1 MIIILLRKTGKSE
14 SLMKKLY
21 LLLALAVAGM
31 HVSFAQL
38 IWHPNLGTPPSEQV
52 SLSWDDTSYTIV
64 AEDGDEFSPGNA
76 VEEMNRQLLDN
87 GIRWVRVLYI
97 DNAETGSYLIEL
109 QLDPNTTS
117 GERTVAFGTY
127 ASHVYIKQKP
137 QYSYPSVDWPA
148 DRCFYICPGQS
159 AEIHLH
165 DTEIDKSYFLWRTY
179 EDDSEEETDFF
190 LGTGGDYTYRISTPG
205 TYRFDFPDSDF
216 SIKYYES
223 FEYVYN
229 AGEEV
234 LAADPDGGVYRY
246 TLTRYWKDGTMYP
259 VDDLADI
266 SFFDAPFAIYNS
278 GDSSQWNPH
287 MRISYG
293 YDENLGKLYL
303 EIYCPPNLSNATIRS
318 YTNLRFDDNMAMEV
332 HQSGGGS
339 VRTLPV
345 VYHYDKTASV
355 VVANIGNSQPDVVYT
370 LYRDGIEQETVLGN
384 GETITLYAPK
394 ATGYYHVT
402 AAYEENGLRDEKE
415 LDGARY
421 DDGILALDKDENWI
435 LTRTFNG
442 DKPAASDVA
451 YYNGLGLPEQSIQI
465 AASPDGRDLVTPIGY
480 DALLREDAKSYLSY
494 AARSSGGRKQASA
507 LTNQQAFYGTLYG
520 QADAQR
526 SFTEKVYE
534 ASPLGRVRKQALPG
548 YMKDFE
554 VLYTEFDYRTNDTDE
569 VRWLAVGVDGELVCE
584 GCHDAGTLSCTVT
597 TDPDGHVVQSFT
609 DGLGRTLLSRTF
621 DDDEPIDT
629 YSVYDDYGRL
639 RWVITPEGSYLLSDS
654 LTVPVDDDFAEKY
667 CYVYTYNDRGLMV
680 EKRMPGREAEYMR
693 YDEGDRLRVSQDGN
707 LRAKKQWISYSY
719 DALGRVQEQSLA
731 VEAEL
736 IPIRS
741 QVGVSIGEPIKSV
754 EPPYLGSSVPLRKYV
769 YDTYPSEVQAAGLDF
784 QPIEGL
790 TATDGESLRYDNA
803 TGSLTY
809 EKLAVLANDTIT
821 GYHQRAY
828 YYDYKG
834 RLIQTVECDTED
846 GILCTSQRYDFVGNL
861 IVQRESYTRAGKTD
875 DIDRTFTYD
884 DRGRLLSETTQ
895 VNGGELAVVDYE
907 YDELGRLSGRMLGTV
922 EEQSD
927 YDIRS
932 WLTAKSSELF
942 DMSLGHSYTGNI
954 TSWQWQHKGDPSGD
968 GPQNR
973 YEFTYDDLSRLT
985 NTTQYVNGELN
996 KQNVERFLTY
1006 DRNGNL
1012 LTMIRYENGEQ
1023 SSNRRYTYTGNRLDR
1038 MEKDKVIAWD
1048 EIDSQPGGPAIVV
1061 PGAAMADNGAS
1072 ALAAGVI
1079 IDTSVVVHPVDP
1091 GIILHSRY
1099 AHDRNGNL
1107 TYDME
1112 LETNFA
1118 YNNLNLLEKAM
1129 RNDTIVAKYSYLA
1142 DGTKLSA
1149 VNADDC
1155 GFAYRGSFTYRADA
1169 GGDRVFE
1176 STPFGGGRIVGTV
1189 DAETEVRYFLTD
1201 HLGSVRVVAT
1211 DQNNVLERNDYYPF
1225 GKRWDS
1231 ASLPISDNRD
1241 RFNGKEDQVFI
1252 GDCLADYG
1260 ARMYDRERGRW
1271 LTQDPLQQYHSPY
1284 VFCGNNPINNI
1295 DVDGNWSV
1303 TNHYLMTRKAL
1314 AQYGITGQQA
1324 ELLSYYASMY
1334 ADNPSRGVRFLNNV
1348 FHYREK
1354 ILLKISSIDHS
1365 GTAISQE
1372 TDWDPSSPHENANI
1386 RHSMRS
1392 NWEAQAYSE
1401 GREGGISKRDAQLRG
1416 MRFGWKNIL
1425 SSANKGS
1432 LATFVKNNVG
1442 IQMFGVGLH
1451 ALQDGYGHAGVSMK
1465 EHDEIADVWGDTRAS
1480 ERITQSAI
1488 YVHQIVSGDW
1498 SNLGGRIDLDLTG
1511 MSNAQFQVFLSRVI
1525 DYINSKN

>member
-1 MIIILLRKTGKSE
+1 
-14 SLMKKLY
+14 MKKLY

-38 IWHPNLGTPPSEQV
+38 IWHPNLGTSPSEQV
-52 SLSWDDTSYTIV
+52 SLSWNDTSYTIV

-97 DNAETGSYLIEL
+97 DNAETGTYLVEL

-216 SIKYYES
+216 TVKYYEAFS
-223 FEYVYN
+223 YEYPASEEAALIDANGGIYRIFMEAYLDA
-229 AGEEV
+229 AGQRH
-234 LAADPDGGVYRY
+234 PINSIS
-246 TLTRYWKDGTMYP
+246 
-259 VDDLADI
+259 DLA
-266 SFFDAPFAIYNS
+266 FLEEPFAVYNS
-278 GDSSQWNPH
+278 GGSINWNPH
-287 MRISYG
+287 IRISYG
-293 YDENLGKLYL
+293 FAAEGIDQGY
-303 EIYCPPNLSNATIRS
+303 IQITCPPNLSSTSIYNHS
-318 YTNLRFDDNMAMEV
+318 ELRISDSIVFSVD
-332 HQSGGGS
+332 QSGGGS
-339 VRTLPV
+339 VVACPV
-345 VYHYDKTASV
+345 SYRYNKSSSNVEAWIST
-355 VVANIGNSQPDVVYT
+355 SQPDVVYT

-554 VLYTEFDYRTNDTDE
+554 VVYTEFDYRTNDTDE

-639 RWVITPEGSYLLSDS
+639 RWVVTPEGSYLLSDS
-654 LTVPVDDDFAEKY
+654 QTFPVDDDFAEKY

-731 VEAEL
+731 TEIEWTPVRPLVE
-736 IPIRS
+736 I
-741 QVGVSIGEPIKSV
+741 IGEPIEFL
-754 EPPYLGSSVPLRKYV
+754 EPPYLGASVPLRKYV
-769 YDTYPSEVQAAGLDF
+769 YDTYPSEVQAAGIGF

-834 RLIQTVECDTED
+834 RLIQTVERDTED

-861 IVQRESYTRAGKTD
+861 IAQRESYTRAGKTD

-884 DRGRLLSETTQ
+884 DRSRLLRETTQ

-932 WLTAKSSELF
+932 WLTEKSSELF
-942 DMSLGHSYTGNI
+942 SMSLGHSYTGNI

-985 NTTQYVNGELN
+985 HTDQYVNGERVR
-996 KQNVERFLTY
+996 QNVERHLSY

-1012 LTMIRYENGEQ
+1012 LSMIRYENGEEQ
-1023 SSNRRYTYTGNRLDR
+1023 CNMKYQYQGNHLYRY
-1038 MEKDKVIAWD
+1038 MED
-1048 EIDSQPGGPAIVV
+1048 ELVDVDF
-1061 PGAAMADNGAS
+1061 GADTVTMLPS
-1072 ALAAGVI
+1072 VLRFESLKPWLALHEYDA
-1079 IDTSVVVHPVDP
+1079 
-1091 GIILHSRY
+1091 
-1099 AHDRNGNL
+1099 NGNVTKDRERGL
-1107 TYDME
+1107 DMS
-1112 LETNFA
+1112 
-1118 YNNLNLLEKAM
+1118 YNCLNLLEYASD
-1129 RNDTIVAKYSYLA
+1129 NDANAINYCYLA

-1149 VNADDC
+1149 TTGDDC
-1155 GFAYRGSFTYRADA
+1155 GFSYRGSFTYRTDA

-1189 DAETEVRYFLTD
+1189 DDETEVRYFLTD

-1211 DQNNVLERNDYYPF
+1211 DKNNVLERNDYQPF
-1225 GKRWDS
+1225 GKRWNT
-1231 ASLPISDNRD
+1231 ASLPVSDNRD
-1241 RFNGKEDQVFI
+1241 RFNGKEDQSFA
-1252 GDCLADYG
+1252 GLPFSDYS

-1271 LTQDPLQQYHSPY
+1271 LAQDPLQQYHSPY
-1284 VFCGNNPINNI
+1284 VFCGNNPICQIDPFGMNAYNI
-1295 DVDGNWSV
+1295 SSTHLNKDNEVVAVYDDGD
-1303 TNHYLMTRKAL
+1303 L
-1314 AQYGITGQQA
+1314 GIYYHDKDTTGTII
-1324 ELLSYYASMY
+1324 ELLLYYSSDNTSGGGKYVGETYFWDEFVNPETGEASGKIELGQSFDFTELIDIAQDMNLPQIAKASM
-1334 ADNPSRGVRFLNNV
+1334 S
-1348 FHYREK
+1348 
-1354 ILLKISSIDHS
+1354 
-1365 GTAISQE
+1365 
-1372 TDWDPSSPHENANI
+1372 
-1386 RHSMRS
+1386 
-1392 NWEAQAYSE
+1392 
-1401 GREGGISKRDAQLRG
+1401 GGIFDIKSTYGNIGRLLNGKYVSARSAGNFLAGYNAAKGTVLGIHPISFKTFQQLAG
-1416 MRFGWKNIL
+1416 ALHIQSN
-1425 SSANKGS
+1425 
-1432 LATFVKNNVG
+1432 VKHQPLTYAMMVDIVLWG
-1442 IQMFGVGLH
+1442 T
-1451 ALQDGYGHAGVSMK
+1451 YAGVDKTLFK
-1465 EHDEIADVWGDTRAS
+1465 EPYWGEIYYQYR
-1480 ERITQSAI
+1480 
-1488 YVHQIVSGDW
+1488 
-1498 SNLGGRIDLDLTG
+1498 
-1511 MSNAQFQVFLSRVI
+1511 MSKMGW
-1525 DYINSKN
+1525 DYAKKN

>member
-38 IWHPNLGTPPSEQV
+38 IWHPNLGTSPSEQV
-52 SLSWDDTSYTIV
+52 SLSWNDTSYTIV

-97 DNAETGSYLIEL
+97 DNAETGTYLVEL

-117 GERTVAFGTY
+117 GERSVAFGTY

-216 SIKYYES
+216 SIKYYEA

-554 VLYTEFDYRTNDTDE
+554 VVYTEFDYRTNDTDE

-639 RWVITPEGSYLLSDS
+639 RWVVTPEGSYLLSDS
-654 LTVPVDDDFAEKY
+654 QTFPVDDDFAEKY

-731 VEAEL
+731 TEIEWTPVRPLVE
-736 IPIRS
+736 I
-741 QVGVSIGEPIKSV
+741 IGEPIEFL
-754 EPPYLGSSVPLRKYV
+754 EPPYLGASVPLRKYV
-769 YDTYPSEVQAAGLDF
+769 YDTYPSEVQAAGIGF

-834 RLIQTVECDTED
+834 RLIQTVERDTED

-861 IVQRESYTRAGKTD
+861 IAQRESYTRAGKTD

-884 DRGRLLSETTQ
+884 DRSRLLRETTQ

-932 WLTAKSSELF
+932 WLTEKSSELF
-942 DMSLGHSYTGNI
+942 SMSLGHSYTGNI

-985 NTTQYVNGELN
+985 HTDQYVNGERVR
-996 KQNVERFLTY
+996 QNVERHLSY

-1012 LTMIRYENGEQ
+1012 LSMIRYENGEEQ
-1023 SSNRRYTYTGNRLDR
+1023 CNMKYQYQGNHLYRY
-1038 MEKDKVIAWD
+1038 MED
-1048 EIDSQPGGPAIVV
+1048 ELVDVDF
-1061 PGAAMADNGAS
+1061 GADTVTMLPSVLRFENLKPWL
-1072 ALAAGVI
+1072 ALHEYDA
-1079 IDTSVVVHPVDP
+1079 
-1091 GIILHSRY
+1091 
-1099 AHDRNGNL
+1099 NGNVTKDWERGL
-1107 TYDME
+1107 DMS
-1112 LETNFA
+1112 
-1118 YNNLNLLEKAM
+1118 YNCLNLLEYASD
-1129 RNDTIVAKYSYLA
+1129 NDANAINYCYLA

-1149 VNADDC
+1149 TTADDC
-1155 GFAYRGSFTYRADA
+1155 GFSYRGSFTYRTDESSQP
-1169 GGDRVFE
+1169 DRVFE
-1176 STPFGGGRIVGTV
+1176 STPFGGGRIVATSGN
-1189 DAETEVRYFLTD
+1189 DTEIRYFLTD

-1211 DQNNVLERNDYYPF
+1211 DKNNVLERNDYQPF
-1225 GKRWDS
+1225 GKRWNT
-1231 ASLPISDNRD
+1231 ASLPVSDNRD
-1241 RFNGKEDQVFI
+1241 RFNGKEDQSFA
-1252 GDCLADYG
+1252 GLPFSDYS

-1271 LTQDPLQQYHSPY
+1271 LAQDPLQQYHSPY
-1284 VFCGNNPINNI
+1284 VFCGNNPICQIDPFGMNAYNI
-1295 DVDGNWSV
+1295 SSTHLNKDNEVVAVYDDGD
-1303 TNHYLMTRKAL
+1303 L
-1314 AQYGITGQQA
+1314 GIYYHDKDTTGTII
-1324 ELLSYYASMY
+1324 ELLLYYSSDNTSGGGKYVGETYFWDEFVNPETGEASGKIELGQSFDFTELIDIAQDMNLPQIAKASM
-1334 ADNPSRGVRFLNNV
+1334 S
-1348 FHYREK
+1348 
-1354 ILLKISSIDHS
+1354 
-1365 GTAISQE
+1365 
-1372 TDWDPSSPHENANI
+1372 
-1386 RHSMRS
+1386 
-1392 NWEAQAYSE
+1392 
-1401 GREGGISKRDAQLRG
+1401 GGIFDIKSTYGNIGRLLNGKYVSARSAGNFLAGYNAAKGTVLGIHPISFKTFQQLAG
-1416 MRFGWKNIL
+1416 ALHIQSN
-1425 SSANKGS
+1425 
-1432 LATFVKNNVG
+1432 VKHQPLTYAMMVDIVLWG
-1442 IQMFGVGLH
+1442 T
-1451 ALQDGYGHAGVSMK
+1451 YAGVDKTLFK
-1465 EHDEIADVWGDTRAS
+1465 EPYWGEIYYQYR
-1480 ERITQSAI
+1480 
-1488 YVHQIVSGDW
+1488 
-1498 SNLGGRIDLDLTG
+1498 
-1511 MSNAQFQVFLSRVI
+1511 MSKMGW
-1525 DYINSKN
+1525 DYAKKN